1 MGLCI
6 HSPKWMDA
14 STSFRSVLA
23 LIMRIFWWLSLF
35 FSIRFLSLRNL
46 SFKIMLRCSELVC
59 WRYEALMMVMMHMID
74 RNKIERSVPFVL
86 DRASSVPNDEQEDA
100 SY

>member
-1 MGLCI
+1 MY
-6 HSPKWMDA
+6 SFSKMDGFINFFLKCLRFDH
-14 STSFRSVLA
+14 THPLMV
-23 LIMRIFWWLSLF
+23 ITD

-59 WRYEALMMVMMHMID
+59 WRYEALLMDEMYMID
-74 RNKIERSVPFVL
+74 RNKIESSVPLTL
-86 DRASSVPNDEQEDA
+86 DRASSVPGDAQEDT